1 MKHILRRAAP
11 LFLPVLV
18 WLAFFIAFEPNNYFG
33 LKPATSSTQPVARVR
48 EYQADPGRNLILG
61 DSRLAHID
69 MDQAAQVSGRQWQN
83 LAFGGASLKETLDL
97 ADYILDS
104 GNPVDELVLS
114 VSFYTLNQNY
124 NTDRFQQLET
134 TLKNPVAYCLNL
146 EYNVNALTVFL
157 DTVRGTPD
165 AVETGEWGPAD
176 YVGDDGET
184 LPVHYKLYVYPQS
197 LIPRCRDWSLS
208 DQFDRIAR
216 LAQRCR
222 QQGVTL
228 TVVLPP
234 MADNVLTEVCE
245 PYGIDTA
252 MEQQVLPQLK
262 DWAGE
267 YGFRLLDYEW
277 EDRPDFDDDTQFYD
291 GFHLDEVHGLPQWV
305 EMLFSQLKQG

>member
-134 TLKNPVAYCLNL
+134 TLENPVAYCLNL

-208 DQFDRIAR
+208 DQFDRIAQ

-222 QQGVTL
+222 QQGVAL